1 MLKISDKVT
10 NVIYVS
16 FPAEHS
22 SASWNKV
29 LQIVRNVGKEK

>member
-10 NVIYVS
+10 NFVYMS
-16 FPAEHS
+16 FPAAHS